1 MTSQDDDLYSDD
13 IPKQFYV
20 IREMTCANCS
30 STFNAPTPR
39 YQRLRLKESHEN
51 LRAEYE
57 GTEPVFYEVIH
68 CPHCGYTRL
77 KNNFDKLNDLQRKLY
92 RDEVGNKFRNRNKD
106 IVVDVD
112 KALENYKFGLIT
124 AKSMELPASEVAILF
139 YKVSWLQQIT
149 GDASGYINSVAKSY
163 VWLEKALAEESFPVQ
178 NIDEVTAEYLMSVF
192 AKDFGDYT
200 CSLKHIG
207 VVLTSSTASDRLKN
221 RARDLKDVVVK
232 LKEQYPEGKNNL
244 EEIFENEKNLKGI
257 IEGKNKRVHNY
268 QPGQS
273 KS

>member
-92 RDEVGNKFRNRNKD
+92 RDEVGNKPK
-106 IVVDVD
+106 
-112 KALENYKFGLIT
+112 K
-124 AKSMELPASEVAILF
+124 
-139 YKVSWLQQIT
+139 
-149 GDASGYINSVAKSY
+149 
-163 VWLEKALAEESFPVQ
+163 
-178 NIDEVTAEYLMSVF
+178 
-192 AKDFGDYT
+192 
-200 CSLKHIG
+200 
-207 VVLTSSTASDRLKN
+207 
-221 RARDLKDVVVK
+221 
-232 LKEQYPEGKNNL
+232 QY
-244 EEIFENEKNLKGI
+244 
-257 IEGKNKRVHNY
+257 
-268 QPGQS
+268 
-273 KS
+273 